1 MQLKT
6 GAETHRESRMKISS
20 PLKLVLILLTALCAG
35 CGGAQPREGLLL
47 FHDPGQKV
55 RSGKVLPPQTFI
67 FTSDRAAGAS
77 SLQVSAGIRGK
88 SNKTSPQG
96 GIESNA
102 AWRQRTLRQ
111 FKISEAIQPNK
122 LTAEL
127 FGHMIDQLDKAGLFL
142 LPSLPGSNPP
152 RNRAFVLVTY
162 KDGTSTVYPKPDKTT
177 IDRKFPPEQA
187 RTLYRAWY
195 NTKVVMV
202 QFVSAN

>member
-6 GAETHRESRMKISS
+6 GAETHRESRMKIPL
-20 PLKLVLILLTALCAG
+20 PLKLVLILLTALSAG

-47 FHDPGQKV
+47 FHDPGQKI
-55 RSGKVLPPQTFI
+55 RSGKILPPQTFI

-111 FKISEAIQPNK
+111 FKISKAIQPNK

-142 LPSLPGSNPP
+142 LPSLPGSKPP
-152 RNRAFVLVTY
+152 TDRAFVLVTY

-195 NTKVVMV
+195 NPKVVMV

>member
-6 GAETHRESRMKISS
+6 GAEIHRENRMKISS
-20 PLKLVLILLTALCAG
+20 SLKLVLILLTALCAG
-35 CGGAQPREGLLL
+35 CGGVQPREGLLL
-47 FHDPGQKV
+47 FHDPGQKI

-67 FTSDRAAGAS
+67 FTSDRAAGES

-88 SNKTSPQG
+88 SRKPSAQG

-122 LTAEL
+122 LTTEL

-142 LPSLPGSNPP
+142 LPSLPGSKPP
-152 RNRAFVLVTY
+152 SNRAFVLVTY
-162 KDGTSTVYPKPDKTT
+162 KDGTSTVYPKPDKAT
-177 IDRKFPPEQA
+177 IDRKYPPEQA

>member
-6 GAETHRESRMKISS
+6 GAEIHRESRMKISL
-20 PLKLVLILLTALCAG
+20 PLKPMSILLIALCAG

-47 FHDPGQKV
+47 FHDPGQKI
-55 RSGKVLPPQTFI
+55 RSGKILPPQTFI

-77 SLQVSAGIRGK
+77 SLHVSAGIRGK
-88 SNKTSPQG
+88 SRKASPQG

-102 AWRQRTLRQ
+102 AWRHRTLRQ
-111 FKISEAIQPNK
+111 FRISEAIQPNK

-127 FGHMIDQLDKAGLFL
+127 FGQMIDQLDKAGLFL
-142 LPSLPGSNPP
+142 LPSLPGSKPP
-152 RNRAFVLVTY
+152 TDRAFVLVTY